1 MGHLLLR
8 FLWFSSVLGSLSVSL
23 AVAIGKHMSQHVAHT
38 QTEQWVVAA
47 VALTKN
53 FYDFYIF
60 LCGYRQP
67 SWLSICPNVD
77 TFQDESV
84 QHESAMVIPPRRDF
98 HIIYKYVYIRYPY
111 HSRKYPL
118 YLKFPH
124 HIIIICFH
132 CKEFLSMFECP
143 YHAYPVLT
151 MAHIY

>member
-1 MGHLLLR
+1 
-8 FLWFSSVLGSLSVSL
+8 
-23 AVAIGKHMSQHVAHT
+23 MSQHVAHT

-84 QHESAMVIPPRRDF
+84 QHFSCHVHPPTVRDF

-118 YLKFPH
+118 YLESF
-124 HIIIICFH
+124 HII
-132 CKEFLSMFECP
+132 
-143 YHAYPVLT
+143 
-151 MAHIY
+151 

>member
-1 MGHLLLR
+1 M
-8 FLWFSSVLGSLSVSL
+8 SL
-23 AVAIGKHMSQHVAHT
+23 AVAIAKNMSQQVAHT
-38 QTEQWVVAA
+38 QTEQWV

-98 HIIYKYVYIRYPY
+98 HIIYKYVYIIRYPY

-118 YLKFPH
+118 YIKFPH
-124 HIIIICFH
+124 HIIITCFH

>member
-1 MGHLLLR
+1 M
-8 FLWFSSVLGSLSVSL
+8 SL

-98 HIIYKYVYIRYPY
+98 HIICLHKIPIPFKEVPIVSKVSTSYN
-111 HSRKYPL
+111 HNLFPL
-118 YLKFPH
+118 
-124 HIIIICFH
+124 
-132 CKEFLSMFECP
+132 
-143 YHAYPVLT
+143 
-151 MAHIY
+151 